1 MARLTFLPFPS
12 RAGFYIGILPVL
24 GLELN
29 LIKIKERLAK
39 RGTPPKTLTKRGTE
53 LFADGDVHVLRQ
65 IDSKSKSTAFV
76 VLPGLLPT
84 IQSFSCLLECIAGE
98 RE

>member
-1 MARLTFLPFPS
+1 M
-12 RAGFYIGILPVL
+12 
-24 GLELN
+24 
-29 LIKIKERLAK
+29 KIKEHLK
-39 RGTPPKTLTKRGTE
+39 KGVPPPPKTLTKWGTE

-84 IQSFSCLLECIAGE
+84 IQRFFSFFSSVLRVNEIDRKWGVTKYLFLECL
-98 RE
+98 REGIPRRLY